1 MPGGP
6 CRVLCREKRRVAVKV
21 AKGGESFAG
30 AAQDEIS
37 FLQCV
42 RSMKKKDRAGENIV
56 HCLDDFKMI
65 GANGFHVCLVFELLG
80 PSLRC
85 LLRSHGAQGLP
96 LPFVKKALQQVL
108 AGLQF
113 LHTNCQIIHTD
124 IKPEN
129 ILLQLDEESLQK
141 LLHDTAAWSQSIN
154 LGLKKPGILA
164 DQLDHCNIMKMGVK
178 IADLGSACWTYKPL
192 SKEIQTQPYRALE
205 VLLGLDYSTPADIW
219 STACLAFEMVTG
231 KCLFEPQAGKYFSR
245 DDDHIARIIELLG
258 RIPPKIIFSWK
269 QSSKFFSRQGM
280 WAWPESHGSEEEIG
294 LARPCRPQPIGEWS
308 GCRSRGRMEA
318 DEALLSPLREL
329 GVPEAAARRALALTG
344 NVSAEAAAQL
354 YFGSLET
361 QEQLDGGGC
370 YKMVFVVNTELAMGV
385 GKIAAQVGHAAVGLY
400 QLIQEKST
408 GRKMICQ
415 WDEYGAKKVVVQGSN
430 TAHLMDLQALA
441 LSLELPTYLVQDA
454 GRTQVL
460 AGSYTVLAIIG
471 EEEIVNQVT
480 GKLRLLN

>member
-1 MPGGP
+1 MEGWGCQEDPAEYCAGGYYP
-6 CRVLCREKRRVAVKV
+6 VQKGDTFSGRYQVVHKLGCGYFSTVWLCRDMVEKRRVAVKV
-21 AKGGESFAG
+21 AKGGESFAE

-37 FLQCV
+37 LLQCV
-42 RSMKKKDRAGENIV
+42 SSMKKKDRAGENIV

-141 LLHDTAAWSQSIN
+141 LLHDTAAWNQSIN
-154 LGLKKPGILA
+154 LGLKKP
-164 DQLDHCNIMKMGVK
+164 
-178 IADLGSACWTYKPL
+178 
-192 SKEIQTQPYRALE
+192 
-205 VLLGLDYSTPADIW
+205 
-219 STACLAFEMVTG
+219 
-231 KCLFEPQAGKYFSR
+231 
-245 DDDHIARIIELLG
+245 DHIARIIELLG

-269 QSSKFFSRQGM
+269 QSSKFFSRQGV

-294 LARPCRPQPIGEWS
+294 LAGPCRPQPIGEWS

-361 QEQLDGGGC
+361 QEQVDGGGC

-454 GRTQVL
+454 GRTQVPT
-460 AGSYTVLAIIG
+460 GSYTVLAIIG

>member
-1 MPGGP
+1 MEGWGCQEDPAEYCAGGYYP
-6 CRVLCREKRRVAVKV
+6 VQKGDTFSGRYQVVHKLGCGYFSTVWLCRDMVEKRRVAVKV
-21 AKGGESFAG
+21 AKGGESFAE

-37 FLQCV
+37 LLQCV
-42 RSMKKKDRAGENIV
+42 SSMKKKDRAGENIV

-141 LLHDTAAWSQSIN
+141 LLHDTAAWNQSIN
-154 LGLKKPGILA
+154 LGLKKPG
-164 DQLDHCNIMKMGVK
+164 V
-178 IADLGSACWTYKPL
+178 
-192 SKEIQTQPYRALE
+192 
-205 VLLGLDYSTPADIW
+205 
-219 STACLAFEMVTG
+219 
-231 KCLFEPQAGKYFSR
+231 
-245 DDDHIARIIELLG
+245 
-258 RIPPKIIFSWK
+258 
-269 QSSKFFSRQGM
+269 

-294 LARPCRPQPIGEWS
+294 LAGPCRPQPIGEWS

-361 QEQLDGGGC
+361 QEQVDGGGC

-454 GRTQVL
+454 GRTQVPT
-460 AGSYTVLAIIG
+460 GSYTVLAIIG

>member
-1 MPGGP
+1 MEEWGCQEDPAEYCAGGYYP
-6 CRVLCREKRRVAVKV
+6 VQKGDTFSGRYQVVHKLGCGYFSTVWLCQDMVEKRCVAVKV
-21 AKGGESFAG
+21 AKGGESFAE

-37 FLQCV
+37 LLQCV
-42 RSMKKKDRAGENIV
+42 SSMKKKDLAGENIV

-85 LLRSHGAQGLP
+85 LMRSHGTQGLP

-113 LHTNCQIIHTD
+113 LHTNCRIIHTD

-164 DQLDHCNIMKMGVK
+164 NQLDHCNIMKMGVK

-231 KCLFEPQAGKYFSR
+231 ECLFEPQAGKYFSR
-245 DDDHIARIIELLG
+245 DDDHVARIIELLG

-269 QSSKFFSRQGM
+269 QSSKFFSRQG
-280 WAWPESHGSEEEIG
+280 
-294 LARPCRPQPIGEWS
+294 
-308 GCRSRGRMEA
+308 
-318 DEALLSPLREL
+318 ALLRISRLFPCTLYNTLMDRYNWTKQ
-329 GVPEAAARRALALTG
+329 EAAPFTSFLLPMLEYTPAKRTTAVKCLQHPWLSTQCPDQPCASFSGDGT
-344 NVSAEAAAQL
+344 QKI
-354 YFGSLET
+354 SL
-361 QEQLDGGGC
+361 
-370 YKMVFVVNTELAMGV
+370 F
-385 GKIAAQVGHAAVGLY
+385 H
-400 QLIQEKST
+400 
-408 GRKMICQ
+408 
-415 WDEYGAKKVVVQGSN
+415 
-430 TAHLMDLQALA
+430 
-441 LSLELPTYLVQDA
+441 
-454 GRTQVL
+454 RT
-460 AGSYTVLAIIG
+460 
-471 EEEIVNQVT
+471 
-480 GKLRLLN
+480 

>member
-1 MPGGP
+1 MEGWGCQEDPAEYCAGGYYP
-6 CRVLCREKRRVAVKV
+6 VQKGDTFSGRYQVVHKLGCGYFSTVWLCRDMVEKRRVAVKV

-154 LGLKKPGILA
+154 LGLKKP
-164 DQLDHCNIMKMGVK
+164 
-178 IADLGSACWTYKPL
+178 
-192 SKEIQTQPYRALE
+192 
-205 VLLGLDYSTPADIW
+205 
-219 STACLAFEMVTG
+219 
-231 KCLFEPQAGKYFSR
+231 
-245 DDDHIARIIELLG
+245 DHIARIIELLG